1 MNGILTFLNLYA
13 GIFLIIICII
23 LIALLYQFLQIN
35 KKLTFQK
42 RRYDM
47 LLRGRVDLNL
57 EELLKAHSSDIVKI
71 NEVLEELKKDIERAK
86 LKTELSIQK
95 VGFVKYDAFFDLKNK
110 LSYSLALLDSF
121 NNGVLFTTIYGRES
135 CITYVKEIKNGK
147 SSIELSNKEIDAL
160 RKAVESWEN

>member
-57 EELLKAHSSDIVKI
+57 EEL
-71 NEVLEELKKDIERAK
+71 
-86 LKTELSIQK
+86 
-95 VGFVKYDAFFDLKNK
+95 
-110 LSYSLALLDSF
+110 
-121 NNGVLFTTIYGRES
+121 
-135 CITYVKEIKNGK
+135 
-147 SSIELSNKEIDAL
+147 
-160 RKAVESWEN
+160 